1 MIFQKNLLPTIV
13 FDEIDSGVSGEIA
26 GKVGDILLK
35 MAKNMQVIVI
45 THLPQIAGKG
55 DQHYWVFK
63 SVEKGISRTGIKKL
77 NRKERIEEIA
87 KMLSDKNITA
97 AGYQAANELLKN

>member
-35 MAKNMQVIVI
+35 MSRTMQVIVI

-55 DQHYWVFK
+55 DHHFWVFK
-63 SVEKGISRTGIKKL
+63 TIEKDISRTGIKKL
-77 NRKERIEEIA
+77 NHKERVKEIA
-87 KMLSDKNITA
+87 KMLSDKSITA
-97 AGYQAANELLKN
+97 AGYQAASELLKN